1 MSRSVSPYA
10 PVFPSWDWASRRPFI
25 RVRRLCLWNTRIRTR
40 HVPGPAVPSPQQH
53 ANSDAAIRD
62 VTCLFAA
69 GRYKPAKNKDAHR
82 REHDF
87 HLGAQVPA
95 LMVRH
100 HIRMNGHRFV
110 VLTTA
115 L

>member
-1 MSRSVSPYA
+1 MPRSVSPYA
-10 PVFPSWDWASRRPFI
+10 PVFPSWDWASRPFI
-25 RVRRLCLWNTRIRTR
+25 HVRRLCLWNTRIRTR

>member
-1 MSRSVSPYA
+1 
-10 PVFPSWDWASRRPFI
+10 
-25 RVRRLCLWNTRIRTR
+25 
-40 HVPGPAVPSPQQH
+40 VPGPAVPSPQQH

-100 HIRMNGHRFV
+100 HIRMNGHRFRGSHHGTMNIHHAMYARDV
-110 VLTTA
+110 PCE
-115 L
+115 